1 MRNLHNWLVKQLVL
15 SVLLLLSQEEVTQE
29 EIENACRNANILEF
43 IEGLPQYVVAFSAEE
58 VLWRLISF
66 LGALI
71 PRLVERACSY
81 LVDRN
86 AKVCIFFFDQMQS
99 NHYLSK

>member
-58 VLWRLISF
+58 VLLEIN
-66 LGALI
+66 I
-71 PRLVERACSY
+71 
-81 LVDRN
+81 
-86 AKVCIFFFDQMQS
+86 IFRGFDTEVGGKGSQ
-99 NHYLSK
+99 LSGGQKCKGLHLLF